1 MSVDDLPPEE
11 NKSSSSSSES
21 ASIEQ
26 LPSSLSSISIQGDI
40 DELGGETVYQP
51 LVIPREPKLDE
62 LLVSDVNKSYN
73 AIKIIKCLYLK
84 SVKCLALKIYKL

>member
-11 NKSSSSSSES
+11 IKSSSSSSDS

-26 LPSSLSSISIQGDI
+26 LPSSLSSISIQGDVEDI
-40 DELGGETVYQP
+40 GTETVYQP

-62 LLVSDVNKSYN
+62 LLVSNVNKF
-73 AIKIIKCLYLK
+73 
-84 SVKCLALKIYKL
+84 

>member
-11 NKSSSSSSES
+11 LKSSSSSSDS

-26 LPSSLSSISIQGDI
+26 LQSNLSSISIQGGI
-40 DELGGETVYQP
+40 DEYGTETSYQP

-62 LLVSDVNKSYN
+62 LLVSDVMN
-73 AIKIIKCLYLK
+73 
-84 SVKCLALKIYKL
+84 V